1 MTVNVIIG
9 AQWGD
14 EGKGKIVDLLTESA
28 DVVVRFQGGNNA
40 GHTLVVQ
47 KDGVATKTVLH
58 LIPSGILHPSK
69 TCVIAAGVVIDPAV
83 LIEEIDGLSARG
95 LEISSR
101 QLRIAPN
108 ASVIMPYHRAMD
120 IARES
125 ALGEQKIGTTGR
137 GIGPCYEDRVGRRAI
152 FMQDL
157 LDEATLRAKIEE
169 NLVEKNQLLA
179 LYNAQ
184 EYTVEQLLSEL
195 QPLGQRL
202 APYIAEVSNYLNVE
216 ISAGKSIL
224 FEGAQGTMLDI
235 GLGTYPFVT
244 SSHTTAGGV
253 CVATGTAPSL
263 LDEVIGITKAYCT
276 RVGSGPFPTELH
288 DEVGDLLRTS
298 GHEFGSTTGRPR
310 RCGWIDAVMLRYAVR
325 VNGFTGFAVTKLDV
339 LSGLREVK
347 ICVAYRDA
355 DGKIWQEPPMQM
367 SQIDAVVPVYET
379 LPGWT
384 EDISSIRSVEKL
396 PDAAQSFLQRLEDLL
411 DVPVIVVSVGS
422 RRDETIVRKN
432 IF

>member
-47 KDGVATKTVLH
+47 KDGVAVKTVLH

-83 LIEEIDGLSARG
+83 LIGEIDALSARG
-95 LEISSR
+95 LSISPQ

-108 ASVIMPYHRAMD
+108 ASVIMPYHRGID

-125 ALGEQKIGTTGR
+125 ALGAQKIGTTGR
-137 GIGPCYEDRVGRRAI
+137 GIGPCYEDRVGRRAV
-152 FMQDL
+152 FMEDL
-157 LDEATLRAKIEE
+157 LDEAILRAKIEE
-169 NLVEKNQLLA
+169 NLFEKNQLLA
-179 LYNAQ
+179 LYGSRQ
-184 EYTVEQLLSEL
+184 HTVEQLLSEL
-195 QPLGQRL
+195 LPLGQRL
-202 APYIAEVSNYLNVE
+202 APYIAEVSHYLNSE
-216 ISAGKSIL
+216 IDAGKSIL

-253 CVATGTAPSL
+253 CVATGTAPAL

-288 DEVGDLLRTS
+288 DEMGDLLRAA
-298 GHEFGSTTGRPR
+298 GNEFGSTTGRAR
-310 RCGWIDAVMLRYAVR
+310 RCGWIDVVMLRYAVR
-325 VNGFTGFAVTKLDV
+325 VNGFTGIVVTKLDV
-339 LSGLREVK
+339 LSGLNEVK

-355 DGKIWQEPPMQM
+355 DGNVLEEPPMQ
-367 SQIDAVVPVYET
+367 SNKIEAVVPVYET
-379 LPGWT
+379 LPGWS
-384 EDISSIRSVEKL
+384 EDISSIRRFEKL
-396 PDAAQSFLQRLEDLL
+396 PETAQSFLRRLEELL
-411 DVPVIVVSVGS
+411 DVPVIMVSVGS